1 MSGVDPT
8 GPWETLLV
16 AVDDGVATL
25 TLNRPQAKNALSP
38 TMAGELTAALRAL
51 HADPGVRAVVLTG
64 AGGDFCAG
72 GDVKGM
78 RESGP
83 RTPETRRRGHQ
94 RYKDLALALHGFD
107 KPLVAAL
114 DGVAY
119 GAGVSIPLFADLIL
133 VSQRVRLALVFHRI
147 GLVPDVG
154 AWYTLPR
161 IVGLPRAK
169 ELIHS
174 AREFGADEALR
185 IGLALEVL
193 APDALLPRAQQLA
206 RSLADGSPVAFALS
220 KQALNASLGADLPT
234 MLEMEA
240 SGQAVAGGSEFN
252 VEALRRFAAR
262 EPALLQWP
270 QPPAAPRREP

>member
-1 MSGVDPT
+1 MGAVPST

-38 TMAGELTAALRAL
+38 TMTDELTVALRAL
-51 HADPGVRAVVLTG
+51 QADAGVRAVVLTG

-78 RESGP
+78 RDAGP
-83 RTPETRRRGHQ
+83 RTPETRRQGHQ
-94 RYKDLALALHGFD
+94 RYKDLALALHGFG

-114 DGVAY
+114 DGVAF
-119 GAGVSIPLFADLIL
+119 GAGVSIPLFADLVL
-133 VSQRVRLALVFHRI
+133 VSDRVRLALVFHRI

-174 AREFGADEALR
+174 AREFGAAEAVR
-185 IGLALEVL
+185 IGLALEAL
-193 APDALLPRAQQLA
+193 PPADLLPRAQQLA
-206 RSLADGSPVAFALS
+206 RSLANGSPTAFALS
-220 KQALNASLGADLPT
+220 KQALNAALGADLPT
-234 MLEMEA
+234 LLEMEA
-240 SGQAVAGGSEFN
+240 AGQSIAGGSEFN

-262 EPALLQWP
+262 EPSLLQWP
-270 QPPAAPRREP
+270 AELPREP